1 MRSISKNLIL
11 KKISYL
17 MYFLKDARYS
27 FFITRYLLRG
37 ITSGMFSPVKY
48 LYLNYLGLDKRAI
61 GLIASLSSITSS
73 CGKVMAGVFPPKR
86 KMFIISLIYGIIA
99 IAFLFMAI
107 SSSILGSVLSLVIIA
122 LLYGLEYVY
131 LNSLMMSS
139 LKPDT
144 FITFYSTV
152 ITLWSLASCFATI
165 IAGFMIDAYGF
176 KSILLTVSF
185 VLIILSL
192 VTHYYG
198 FHYKTYF
205 QSAVSKKGKDRVT
218 FRKRFSIALSYKPYI
233 FYEISTLSR
242 SFAAAMAIPYVYIFL
257 FEISN
262 SYRVITM
269 LASLYP
275 ALSLITTAVQPM
287 VGRLVKKI
295 SAFRGLTLSF
305 IFFSLYYF
313 ILSLIN
319 DAFYYLIC
327 LFFLCLAIL
336 LNNVSIMSFLNE
348 LLRNKEKDIYLGIS
362 GSISPIPSMAGPI
375 VGGLLINYLKLRGLF
390 LLSAL
395 TCAFSLIPLN
405 IAKNLCKMEETSVI
419 EQDSCNG

>member
-1 MRSISKNLIL
+1 MCIR
-11 KKISYL
+11 
-17 MYFLKDARYS
+17 DR
-27 FFITRYLLRG
+27 
-37 ITSGMFSPVKY
+37 
-48 LYLNYLGLDKRAI
+48 
-61 GLIASLSSITSS
+61 
-73 CGKVMAGVFPPKR
+73 
-86 KMFIISLIYGIIA
+86 
-99 IAFLFMAI
+99 
-107 SSSILGSVLSLVIIA
+107 
-122 LLYGLEYVY
+122 
-131 LNSLMMSS
+131 
-139 LKPDT
+139 
-144 FITFYSTV
+144 
-152 ITLWSLASCFATI
+152 
-165 IAGFMIDAYGF
+165 
-176 KSILLTVSF
+176 
-185 VLIILSL
+185 
-192 VTHYYG
+192 
-198 FHYKTYF
+198 
-205 QSAVSKKGKDRVT
+205 SKKGKDRVT

-242 SFAAAMAIPYVYIFL
+242 SFATAMAIPYLYIFL

-262 SYRVITM
+262 SYKVITI

-275 ALSLITTAVQPM
+275 ILHLITTAVQPM

-295 SAFRGLTLSF
+295 SAFRGLVLSF

-327 LFFLCLAIL
+327 LFSLCLAIL

-362 GSISPIPSMAGPI
+362 GSISPIPSMVGPTI
-375 VGGLLINYLKLRGLF
+375 GGLLINYLKLRGLF